1 MAADPGTDGI
11 GEWAWR
17 IASAIVGAGIMLVGF
32 VKAWAAT
39 ARDAREAKSG
49 LPRIHALEL
58 WRAGAEASHQAL
70 IDRLDE
76 LKQET
81 GEIRDLQNRILE
93 RLPRGRS

>member
-17 IASAIVGAGIMLVGF
+17 IGSAIIGAGIMLVGF

-39 ARDAREAKSG
+39 ARDAKEAKAC
-49 LPRIHALEL
+49 LPRIQALEI
-58 WRAGAEASHQAL
+58 WKARAEEIHNAL

-76 LKQET
+76 LKQEV

>member
-17 IASAIVGAGIMLVGF
+17 IGSAIVGAGIMLVGF
-32 VKAWAAT
+32 VKAWAAI
-39 ARDAREAKSG
+39 ARDVKEVKAC
-49 LPRIHALEL
+49 LPRIQALEI
-58 WRAGAEASHQAL
+58 WKARAEEIHNAL

-76 LKQET
+76 LKQEA

>member
-17 IASAIVGAGIMLVGF
+17 IGSAIVGAGIMLVGF

-58 WRAGAEASHQAL
+58 WRAGAETDHRAL
-70 IDRLDE
+70 ISRLDE
-76 LKQET
+76 LKQEV
-81 GEIRDLQNRILE
+81 GEIRDLQNHILE